1 MKHFKCQLE
10 FAMIMNTSYK
20 TETIYH
26 RYFLQLRD
34 LNRLEIIFLACV
46 SETFLTLL
54 QNAHRC
60 LLT

>member
-1 MKHFKCQLE
+1 
-10 FAMIMNTSYK
+10 MIMNTSYK